1 MNLKRIF
8 ISAILAA
15 SFLFGGNALAA
26 TSGAPQILTMQAAMR
41 PMTRQSTAYTGILKL
56 KITPDG
62 LVNGTYV
69 SNSIR
74 PDPSYGKIIT
84 VTGGL
89 NGQNIHLAFGTT
101 GNFRV
106 TGTLTKGHL
115 VGTAFT
121 KGQMYQFEASLQH
134 AGASR

>member
-1 MNLKRIF
+1 MSLKRIF
-8 ISAILAA
+8 VPVILAA
-15 SFLFGGNALAA
+15 SFLLGGNALAA
-26 TSGAPQILTMQAAMR
+26 TSGAPQVLTMQAAMK
-41 PMTRQSTAYTGILKL
+41 PMTRQSIAYTGILKL

-74 PDPSYGKIIT
+74 PDPSYGKIII

-89 NGQNIHLAFGTT
+89 NGQNIHLSFGTT

-115 VGTAFT
+115 VGTAFS
-121 KGQMYQFEASLQH
+121 KGQMYQFEA
-134 AGASR
+134 AVK

>member
-1 MNLKRIF
+1 MNCKRIF
-8 ISAILAA
+8 VLAILAA
-15 SFLFGGNALAA
+15 SFFLCGNALAA
-26 TSGAPQILTMQAAMR
+26 TSVAPQVLTMQASMR
-41 PMTRQSTAYTGILKL
+41 PMTRQNIPFTGILKL
-56 KITPDG
+56 KITADG

-74 PDPSYGKIIT
+74 PDPSNGKIIT

-101 GNFRV
+101 GSFRV

-115 VGTAFT
+115 VGTAFN
-121 KGQMYQFEASLQH
+121 KGQMYQFEAAVH
-134 AGASR
+134 